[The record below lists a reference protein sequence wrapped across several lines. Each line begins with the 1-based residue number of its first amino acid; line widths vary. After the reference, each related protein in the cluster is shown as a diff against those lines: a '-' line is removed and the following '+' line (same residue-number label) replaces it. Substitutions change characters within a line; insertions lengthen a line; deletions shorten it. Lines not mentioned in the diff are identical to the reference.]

1 MKFTLFHLTAGSLD
15 IGEIKRITA
24 MVPLIEIESKLVPKG
39 TISIKVVQGG
49 LDFLMLTGAFVLAY
63 LLRFD
68 FSIPEEHLQLALR
81 HFLFVVP
88 LQFFVLRFCGVHK
101 FIWRYVGVLEAKRIL
116 RGLFLATLPIL
127 FVRITLAG
135 NANIIVV
142 PLSIII
148 FDFFLAAVGILGIR
162 LVRRELYDNMRVA
175 KKSAAVATSDKKSV
189 LLIGAGRT
197 GVMMLAELKNGYDL
211 NYKVKGFIDD
221 DPLRQGLVI
230 SGVKVIGKTADIPQK
245 VLELGIDHV
254 IITITQ
260 LSRSEMQR
268 IINVCKSAP
277 VKVKTIPPLSDLL
290 EEKVVVNRIRDVEVE
305 DLLGRSPIEL
315 DRQSIE
321 VFLAGRTVLITGAG
335 GSIGSELVRQ
345 LCHCRTQKLI
355 LVERS
360 EFALF
365 SIENE
370 IKALAPQCE
379 IVSVIGDIGDLT
391 RMSGVFERY
400 RPQVV
405 FHAAAHKHVPM
416 MENNEVEALKNNI
429 LGTNTIGLLAGQN
442 AVEAFVL
449 ISTDKAVNPTSVM
462 GASKRVAELVIQD
475 LNSRFAT
482 RFVAVR
488 FGNVINSNGSVIP
501 IFREQI
507 KNGGPLTVTH
517 PEMQRFFMT
526 IPEASQL
533 VLQAGAIGKGG
544 EIFILDM
551 GEPVKIVD
559 LARETIRL
567 SGLTLD
573 EDIQIVYTGMRPG
586 EKLFEELETDK
597 EKLTKT
603 VHSKIFI
610 GQIAPYSNQQVA
622 CAIKEI
628 ENLCAAENNWQ
639 IRQFLSDLLPEANL
653 TACKFESGSDI
664 ELSEAERLYR
674 LQVAA
679 A

>member
-1 MKFTLFHLTAGSLD
+1 
-15 IGEIKRITA
+15 
-24 MVPLIEIESKLVPKG
+24 MVPLIEIESKLVPKN

-49 LDFLMLTGAFVLAY
+49 LDFLMLGGAFILAY

-68 FSIPEEHLQLALR
+68 FSLPEEQLPVLLG
-81 HFLFVVP
+81 HFSFVVP
-88 LQFFVLRFCGVHK
+88 FQFWILRLSGVHK
-101 FIWRYVGVLEAKRIL
+101 FIWRYIGVLESKRIV
-116 RGLFLATLPIL
+116 RGLILANLPIL
-127 FVRITLAG
+127 FVRITLASNG
-135 NANIIVV
+135 GFRVV

-148 FDFFLAAVGILGIR
+148 LDFFLAAVGIIGIR
-162 LVRRELYDNMRVA
+162 LVRREIYENMRFA
-175 KKSAAVATSDKKSV
+175 MKSAAAATNEIKSV
-189 LLIGAGRT
+189 LLIGAGRA
-197 GVMMLAELKNGYDL
+197 GVRTLAELKNGHDL
-211 NYKVKGFIDD
+211 NYEVKGFIDD

-230 SGVKVIGKTADIPQK
+230 GGVKVVGKTADIPRK
-245 VLELGIDHV
+245 VRELGIDHV
-254 IITITQ
+254 IVTITQ
-260 LSRSEMQR
+260 LARGDMQR
-268 IINVCKSAP
+268 IVDVCKSVS

-290 EEKVVVNRIRDVEVE
+290 EEKISVNRIRDVEVE
-305 DLLGRSPIEL
+305 DLLGRSQIEL

-321 VFLAGRTVLITGAG
+321 VFLAGKTVLITGAG

-345 LCHCRTQKLI
+345 LLHCRTRKLI

-365 SIENE
+365 NIENE
-370 IKALAPQCE
+370 VKALSPSSE
-379 IVSVIGDIGDLT
+379 IVSIIGDINDLN
-391 RMSGVFERY
+391 RMSRVFERY
-400 RPQVV
+400 QPQVV

-475 LNSRFAT
+475 LNSRFST

-507 KNGGPLTVTH
+507 KKGGPLTVTH
-517 PEMQRFFMT
+517 PEMQRFFMS

-567 SGLTLD
+567 SGLKLD
-573 EDIQIVYTGMRPG
+573 EDIQIVYTGIRPG
-586 EKLFEELETDK
+586 EKLFEELQTDK

-603 VHSKIFI
+603 IHSKIFI
-610 GQIAPYSNQQVA
+610 GQIAPYPNSEVER
-622 CAIKEI
+622 AIKEI
-628 ENLCAAENNWQ
+628 ENLCAYENCLQ
-639 IRQFLSDLLPEANL
+639 IRQFLSELLPESKL
-653 TACKFESGSDI
+653 TARNDERNSGVEI
-664 ELSEAERLYR
+664 SEDKRLYN

>member
-1 MKFTLFHLTAGSLD
+1 
-15 IGEIKRITA
+15 
-24 MVPLIEIESKLVPKG
+24 MVPSIEIESKLVPKG
-39 TISIKVVQGG
+39 TISIKIVQGG
-49 LDFLMLTGAFVLAY
+49 LDFLMLSGAFILAY

-68 FSIPEEHLQLALR
+68 FSLPEDQQHVLLG

-88 LQFFVLRFCGVHK
+88 FQFFVLRLSGVHK
-101 FIWRYVGVLEAKRIL
+101 FIWRYVGVLETKRIL
-116 RGLFLATLPIL
+116 RGLILATLPIL

-135 NANIIVV
+135 NANFIVV

-148 FDFFLAAVGILGIR
+148 LDFFLAAIGILGIR
-162 LVRRELYDNMRVA
+162 LVRRELYENMRLA
-175 KKSAAVATSDKKSV
+175 KKSAAVGPHDKKSV
-189 LLIGAGRT
+189 LLIGAGRA
-197 GVMMLAELKNGYDL
+197 GVRILAELKNGYNL
-211 NYKVKGFIDD
+211 NYEVKGFIDD
-221 DPLRQGLVI
+221 DPLRQGLII
-230 SGVKVIGKTADIPQK
+230 SGVKVIGKTVDIPRK
-245 VLELGIDHV
+245 VREMGIDYV

-260 LSRSEMQR
+260 LARSDMQS
-268 IINVCKSAP
+268 IIDVCKSAS

-290 EEKVVVNRIRDVEVE
+290 DEKVIVNRIRDVEVE

-321 VFLAGRTVLITGAG
+321 VFLAGKCVLITGAG

-345 LCHCRTQKLI
+345 LLHCRTRKLI

-365 SIENE
+365 NIENE
-370 IKALAPQCE
+370 IKALSPHIE
-379 IVSVIGDIGDLT
+379 IVSIIGDICDLN
-391 RMSGVFERY
+391 RMTGVFRRY
-400 RPQVV
+400 QPQVV
-405 FHAAAHKHVPM
+405 FHAAAHKHVPL

-442 AVEAFVL
+442 SVEAFVL

-462 GASKRVAELVIQD
+462 GASKRVAELIIQD

-507 KNGGPLTVTH
+507 KKGGPLTVTH
-517 PEMQRFFMT
+517 PEMQRFFMS

-567 SGLTLD
+567 SGLKPD
-573 EDIQIVYTGMRPG
+573 DDIQIVYTGIRPG
-586 EKLFEELETDK
+586 EKLFEELQTDK
-597 EKLTKT
+597 EKLAKT
-603 VHSKIFI
+603 IHSKIFI
-610 GQIAPYSNQQVA
+610 GQIAPFSNHEVA
-622 CAIKEI
+622 RAIKDI
-628 ENLCAAENNWQ
+628 EKLCVEENSSQ
-639 IRQFLSDLLPEANL
+639 IRQFLIEFLPEANL
-653 TACKFESGSDI
+653 TSSKYEISSDVG
-664 ELSEAERLYR
+664 LSEEDRLYH